1 MCQCACLR
9 ETIFLRRERALQPCD
24 LRGQSILSRRRLAVG
39 AVLLL
44 AQILVL
50 LRATMTGDHTLHR
63 DAVLH
68 ARSVGDSGAAARSS
82 RSQQAIRY

>member
-1 MCQCACLR
+1 MAQQRRSLALSGVAK
-9 ETIFLRRERALQPCD
+9 LRRRHEVR
-24 LRGQSILSRRRLAVG
+24 QSIRRLAVG